1 MKRAYPS
8 RRAAAIQG
16 RLRES
21 GATAVFDEYWRFA
34 VRRQAMLLRR
44 LRGAPP
50 PWTDDAI
57 LERHRFTNAYR
68 VSDRVSQYLLT
79 HVLYIEPQQPEEVVF
94 RCLLFKLFNRI
105 STWEAL
111 VAAVGTPERS
121 TFSLHEYAFILD
133 RVRASGRPLY
143 AAAYIMPSPN
153 LGATTKHENHL
164 RLLRLLTSDAVLE
177 RLLGARRFA
186 DVYEALR
193 AMPSLGPFL
202 AFQFATDLNY
212 TSYLPFGEESFVV
225 AGPGAR
231 DGIAKCF
238 AGVTP
243 REANEVIMWTYESQ
257 EDHLQ
262 RLGLHF
268 DRLAGRPLQ
277 PIDCQNLYCE
287 IGKYARAAFP
297 GVPGTLGRARIKQ
310 SYSPVGAAPLPPL
323 VVPGKWVTANWRSRP
338 NRFEAPSPAL
348 YAVPAA

>member
-1 MKRAYPS
+1 
-8 RRAAAIQG
+8 
-16 RLRES
+16 
-21 GATAVFDEYWRFA
+21 
-34 VRRQAMLLRR
+34 
-44 LRGAPP
+44 
-50 PWTDDAI
+50 
-57 LERHRFTNAYR
+57 
-68 VSDRVSQYLLT
+68 
-79 HVLYIEPQQPEEVVF
+79 
-94 RCLLFKLFNRI
+94 
-105 STWEAL
+105 
-111 VAAVGTPERS
+111 
-121 TFSLHEYAFILD
+121 
-133 RVRASGRPLY
+133 
-143 AAAYIMPSPN
+143 MPSPN

-297 GVPGTLGRARIKQ
+297 GVPRYAGKSPNQAVIFTRRRRRLCRL
-310 SYSPVGAAPLPPL
+310 SWSPVNG
-323 VVPGKWVTANWRSRP
+323 VTANWRSR
-338 NRFEAPSPAL
+338 RIAFEALHLLFTPCPPRKFPS
-348 YAVPAA
+348 AARNECSSRSAPVSSRHSSTRRSISTVTRAPSWARRKRHT